1 MRSNAPWPFPDTS
14 GLPTWDQRI
23 LALLPSSVDETQ
35 IEEDLRLSPTERLLK
50 LQALLES
57 FEALKGT
64 R

>member
-1 MRSNAPWPFPDTS
+1 MHPNEPWPFPDTS

-35 IEEDLRLSPTERLLK
+35 VAEALSLTPTERLMK

-57 FEALKGT
+57 VEALKGA